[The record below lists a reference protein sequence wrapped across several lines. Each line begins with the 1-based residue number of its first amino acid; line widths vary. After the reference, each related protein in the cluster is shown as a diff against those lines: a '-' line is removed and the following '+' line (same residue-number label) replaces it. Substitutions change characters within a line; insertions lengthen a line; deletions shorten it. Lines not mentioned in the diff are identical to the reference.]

1 MIDDPIIDYWETKVT
16 VDLVYKSV
24 GAFVY
29 LELKDGTGLGY
40 TNDFARLTPE
50 QALELA
56 GRLTKAAG
64 EAPEGSVA

>member
-1 MIDDPIIDYWETKVT
+1 MNHPDPIIDYWETKVT

-29 LELKDGTGLGY
+29 LELDDDDNTRGE
-40 TNDFARLTPE
+40 FARLTPE

-56 GRLTKAAG
+56 DRLTAAAK
-64 EAPEGSVA
+64 EAPEAAA